1 MKKLMIALAAAAT
14 TMFSFGDDVLPHGA
28 DFEAEG
34 YVAGENFTSYVNKA
48 EDGVATSGN
57 RYWYSTSEDIG
68 VISNHQ
74 SGISVKSVP
83 DLYENA
89 TPTGGVKYLQLD
101 TQAPLLRTIK
111 SNDQSGSFT
120 GVDMSTGDGI
130 YLDTLVKFT
139 AADAAFGTDALE
151 DAVDKIAIE
160 YVEREIEY
168 GTGDEATVVKVTP
181 LTNFVVRAGFIGSAF
196 ATNYLVDVP
205 DGWLENNMKDDWHRL
220 TVRALTNIDGN
231 NRAGFKIYLDE
242 VPLVYRTD
250 NDEFAQSAGFEDD
263 THMIFPSAVATGDNK
278 TTISAVAFSGN
289 GSIDDVVFTTTKPKF
304 IAESEAVV
312 VPFVADAGVTAIS
325 VLPDGATDAISVD
338 MTAATPSATLPAQTT
353 AFTVNVTVDEA
364 NGYTF
369 GGITVGETAYD
380 TNPASVTGYA
390 GDAITITTVRN
401 NFNLFD
407 ANGDPIQGTFQT
419 LSDALAAQNVAKIV
433 LAHSYNV
440 AENEGNEFVTYD
452 IDSDITLDLNGN
464 TITGGG
470 DDALFTVGS
479 GVTMIVIDSLAA
491 NTGKIDYTG
500 TYAVFYSEGDVVIGA
515 TTGDYGPTIDG
526 YLAAADDGGDGIW
539 LIKGK
544 IEAVTNSEGGAFLWD
559 GYLGNSEGTIT
570 SDADLDSDEE
580 YWVVTPQGGST
591 TFALTTTGGANA
603 TVTTDPADVSA
614 LTEETE
620 VTITATPETGYTYN
634 GVDLTDTGFTYD
646 SESGTISRTL
656 TVTTDTEVAVPGAVA
671 QQLGTYT
678 VTVTPTA
685 NATYAAAYKSDDSAI
700 EPVEDVL
707 TVTVGQTIVIT
718 ATPAEGYEYAETPT
732 DWTAG
737 QDGEITIEV
746 SEAGTVAIPAP
757 TEKGGKTY
765 PSYIPDDAT
774 EKGKYDTWK
783 DAMTA
788 AGVDVGD
795 GEAYEDAY
803 LLNCKPAEV
812 TAEAAAF
819 KFTSISYDTTQ
830 SKWITTTTTKNTK
843 GADYNGTVTVTGY
856 SDVGCTVGN
865 ETEAGPFFKASLQ

>member
-14 TMFSFGDDVLPHGA
+14 TMLSFGAASSFEVSGTSFEGYPTNILQTAKDDV
-28 DFEAEG
+28 
-34 YVAGENFTSYVNKA
+34 AGN
-48 EDGVATSGN
+48 SGDN
-57 RYWYSTSEDIG
+57 YWYTTDQDAENI
-68 VISNHQ
+68 ISNYFGYGETDAKEIPIA
-74 SGISVKSVP
+74 SRP
-83 DLYENA
+83 DYFAPSNN
-89 TPTGGVKYLQLD
+89 TKFLQLE
-101 TQAPLLRTIK
+101 TTGKLFRSAMPNGQTTEFTPVEIP
-111 SNDQSGSFT
+111 DQ
-120 GVDMSTGDGI
+120 GI

-139 AADAAFGTDALE
+139 AADDVFGADAIE
-151 DAVDKIAIE
+151 TGIDKIAIE
-160 YVEREIEY
+160 YVEREA
-168 GTGDEATVVKVTP
+168 DETAGIP
-181 LTNFVVRAGFIGSAF
+181 ALTNFVVRAGFIGSELF
-196 ATNYLVDVP
+196 VTNYAVALP
-205 DGWLENNMKDDWHRL
+205 AGWIENNKKDDWHRL
-220 TVRALTNIDGN
+220 TVRALTDVDGHGSV
-231 NRAGFKIYLDE
+231 GFKIYLDE
-242 VPLVYRTD
+242 NVLSYVTD
-250 NDEFAQSAGFEDD
+250 NGEFAQSSGIDD
-263 THMIFPSAVATGDNK
+263 ATHTIFPSAVGTDENNYSD
-278 TTISAVAFSGN
+278 ISAVAFSGN
-289 GSIDDVVFTTTKPKF
+289 GSIDDVVFTTAMPAF
-304 IAESEAVV
+304 IKNSEEVV

-325 VLPDGATDAISVD
+325 VSVAGVTDPISVVND
-338 MTAATPSATLPAQTT
+338 VATLPAGTT
-353 AFTVNVTVDEA
+353 AFTVNVTVDTA
-364 NGYTF
+364 NGYTL
-369 GGITVGETAYD
+369 GGISYGGTPVVDGE
-380 TNPASVTGYA
+380 VTGYA
-390 GDAITITTVRN
+390 GGDITVTTIRN

-407 ANGDPIQGTFQT
+407 ADGDPISGTFQK
-419 LSDALAAQNVAKIV
+419 LSEVLETEGVAKIV

-440 AENEGNEFVTYD
+440 AENEGNEFVTYN

-526 YLAAADDGGDGIW
+526 YLAAADDEGDGIW

-544 IEAVTNSEGGAFLWD
+544 IEAVTNSDGGAFLWD

-614 LTEETE
+614 LTGETE

-783 DAMTA
+783 AAMTA
-788 AGVDVGD
+788 AGVDVGN

>member
-34 YVAGENFTSYVNKA
+34 YVAGENFTNYVNKA
-48 EDGVATSGN
+48 EDGATPSGN

-101 TQAPLLRTIK
+101 TQVPLFRTIK

-120 GVDMSTGDGI
+120 GVDMSTGDGV

-139 AADAAFGTDALE
+139 AADAAFGTNGLE
-151 DAVDKIAIE
+151 EAVDKIAIE

-250 NDEFAQSAGFEDD
+250 KDEFAQSAGFEDD
-263 THMIFPSAVATGDNK
+263 THMIFPSAVATGDDR

-325 VLPDGATDAISVD
+325 VLPDGATDAILVD
-338 MTAATPSATLPAQTT
+338 MTADTLSAQLPAQTT
-353 AFTVNVTVDEA
+353 AFTVTATIDTA
-364 NGYTF
+364 NGYEFVST
-369 GGITVGETAYD
+369 TVGDAVYD
-380 TNPASVTGYA
+380 TNPASVTGYTG
-390 GDAITITTVRN
+390 GDITITTIRN

-407 ANGDPIQGTFQT
+407 ENGDPIQGTFQK
-419 LSDALAAQNVAKIV
+419 LSEALAAQNVAKIV

-440 AENEGNEFVTYD
+440 AESEGAGYGAYD
-452 IDSDITLDLNGN
+452 ISSDITLDLNGN

-470 DDALFTVGS
+470 DDELFTVGS
-479 GVTMIVIDSLAA
+479 GVTMIVIDSSAA

-526 YLAAADDGGDGIW
+526 YLAAADEGGDGIW

-544 IEAVTNSEGGAFLWD
+544 IEAVTNSDGGAFLWD

-580 YWVVTPQGGST
+580 YWVVTPGGGST

-603 TVTTDPADVSA
+603 TVTTNPADVSA

-620 VTITATPETGYTYN
+620 VTITATADQDYTYD
-634 GVDLTDTGFTYD
+634 GVDLTGWTYD
-646 SESGTISRTL
+646 SQTDAISMTTNISENTTVVVPDAVSEQQSGYDSGDGEHTFVIDSATEDELEDNLPEGKTLASPVSEGSSLTYAQAYALGLWDAQATTVTDLDATIS
-656 TVTTDTEVAVPGAVA
+656 VAADGK
-671 QQLGTYT
+671 
-678 VTVTPTA
+678 VTVTLANAPTTGYLVQCKVYEKA
-685 NATYAAAYKSDDSAI
+685 SLTAEWSTDPVATYAYGSEQAFTPGSATAGFYKVA
-700 EPVEDVL
+700 V
-707 TVTVGQTIVIT
+707 VIT
-718 ATPAEGYEYAETPT
+718 
-732 DWTAG
+732 
-737 QDGEITIEV
+737 
-746 SEAGTVAIPAP
+746 
-757 TEKGGKTY
+757 
-765 PSYIPDDAT
+765 
-774 EKGKYDTWK
+774 
-783 DAMTA
+783 
-788 AGVDVGD
+788 
-795 GEAYEDAY
+795 
-803 LLNCKPAEV
+803 N
-812 TAEAAAF
+812 
-819 KFTSISYDTTQ
+819 
-830 SKWITTTTTKNTK
+830 
-843 GADYNGTVTVTGY
+843 
-856 SDVGCTVGN
+856 
-865 ETEAGPFFKASLQ
+865 SLQQ